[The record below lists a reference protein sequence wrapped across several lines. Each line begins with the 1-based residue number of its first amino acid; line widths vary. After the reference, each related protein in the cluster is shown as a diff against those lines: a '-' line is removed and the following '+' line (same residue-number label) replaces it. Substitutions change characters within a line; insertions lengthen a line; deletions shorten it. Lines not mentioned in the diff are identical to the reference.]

1 MDMCGVAMAGADGGG
16 GGVCAAGSGQQDDGS
31 SSRVMMFYRKKV
43 LTNAWRKP
51 NSERDEV
58 RED

>member
-1 MDMCGVAMAGADGGG
+1 MCGVAIAGADGG
-16 GGVCAAGSGQQDDGS
+16 GGVCAAGSGQKDNG